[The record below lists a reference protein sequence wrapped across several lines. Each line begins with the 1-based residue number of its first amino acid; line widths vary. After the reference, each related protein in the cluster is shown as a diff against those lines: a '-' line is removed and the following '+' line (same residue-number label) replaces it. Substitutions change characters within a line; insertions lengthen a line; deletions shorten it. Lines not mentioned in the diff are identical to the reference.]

1 MPKNWDEFVETAA
14 ACTYD
19 KNGDGISD
27 MYGCCMGIG
36 NGLWVDWTNT
46 AFMWAEGVKFFDD
59 KWNVILESPEMKPK
73 MLRYL
78 EFFKKVYPP
87 LPGQ

>member
-1 MPKNWDEFVETAA
+1 
-14 ACTYD
+14 
-19 KNGDGISD
+19 
-27 MYGCCMGIG
+27 MGIG

-78 EFFKKVYPP
+78 EQNRQREGVENIVVHP
-87 LPGQ
+87 LSWTDS